1 MTCGHCEQSV
11 AKELMNVSGVTSAS
25 ADHETCTATIEASSV
40 AEQALA
46 DAIEEAGYT
55 AVGFKTLDA

>member
-1 MTCGHCEQSV
+1 
-11 AKELMNVSGVTSAS
+11 MNVSGVTSAS